1 MIPKI
6 IHFCWFGGNP
16 LPKLALECI
25 ASWRRFLPEHE
36 IWMWVEKNSSSN
48 LLTNEID
55 VDNSE
60 KAYWVGEL
68 KCADRV
74 MEFDVDMIPYTKEA
88 YAAKKYAF
96 VSDYARFWVLYKYGG
111 VYFDT
116 DVEVIKPIDDILEK
130 GAFMGFERDPDKWGD
145 GFVAPGLGMAVNK
158 DSKIIDN
165 FMQKYDGLH
174 FLKTDETLNIDKT
187 IVHYTTEVLNELGM
201 KQTKGIQEL
210 NGIILYPSE
219 YFAPINFITRRL
231 HITDNTRTIHRY
243 MASWADQDN
252 KGLSDYIKHYLPE
265 CFLLWANR
273 IKNFKNWK

>member
-6 IHFCWFGGNP
+6 IHYCWFGGNP

-25 ASWRRFLPEHE
+25 ASWRKFLPEHE
-36 IWMWVEKNSSSN
+36 IWMWVEKNSSSI
-48 LLTNEID
+48 LLTIEND

-88 YAAKKYAF
+88 YSAKKYAF

-130 GAFMGFERDPDKWGD
+130 GAFMGFERDPKPKKKNVGN
-145 GFVAPGLGMAVNK
+145 VAPGLGLGAAPNNILIK
-158 DSKIIDN
+158 DLLS
-165 FMQKYDGLH
+165 YYESLH
-174 FLKTDETLNIDKT
+174 FEMNGGSPVT
-187 IVHYTTEVLNELGM
+187 IVGHTTDVLTMHGL
-201 KQTKGIQEL
+201 KAVAGIQQVEDVF
-210 NGIILYPSE
+210 IYPSE
-219 YFAPINFITRRL
+219 YFCPINIVTKRL
-231 HITDNTRTIHRY
+231 HITENSRSIHRY
-243 MASWADQDN
+243 MDSWNDN
-252 KGLSDYIKHYLPE
+252 KKVSLKDKIRMYIPE
-265 CFLLWANR
+265 WLLLLFNR
-273 IKNFKNWK
+273 LKN